1 MGSRPGGHGAWT
13 AEDDARLRALWDAG
27 HTLLQIGVRM
37 GRSKNS
43 VVGRAHRLRLTPRPS
58 PIVPKG
64 AARAPRST
72 GRFVRG
78 NSAAALE
85 RARQITET
93 ARAATP
99 GVYARQAGWEGISQG
114 PPAGHPIPAQAG
126 DPTAAVSAA
135 RGCEAVGLD
144 VSSRT
149 SPAALASPSA
159 PRVSFARSERG
170 CRWPLWGDKERPDH
184 RYCAAPVR
192 LKPGGEPCVYCAEH
206 AARAYTRHQEP
217 TPGHQVTRSTF
228 AWGGRA
234 A

>member
-1 MGSRPGGHGAWT
+1 MSGRPGGHSAWT

-27 HTLLQIGVRM
+27 HSLIQIGVRM

-43 VVGRAHRLRLTPRPS
+43 VVGRAHRLRLAPRPS

-64 AARAPRST
+64 TARAPRST
-72 GRFVRG
+72 GRFVRR

-99 GVYARQAGWEGISQG
+99 GVYARQAGGEGMSQS
-114 PPAGHPIPAQAG
+114 PPAGHLVPAQAG
-126 DPTAAVSAA
+126 DPTAAVPAA

-144 VSSRT
+144 VSSLT
-149 SPAALASPSA
+149 SPAAPASV
-159 PRVSFARSERG
+159 PRVSLPREARG
-170 CRWPLWGDKERPDH
+170 CRWPLWGDRERPDH

-192 LKPGGEPCVYCAEH
+192 RRPDGEPCVYCADH